1 MANASNLIVDPLE
14 ARLYALLWRPGAAMH
29 RHWWPALALD
39 AWEPVY
45 ETCAR
50 SRRWIEQA
58 IAARRGVPKA
68 STALPKLTLLERRV
82 LGLADKLPALL
93 LALGLLRLGQPE
105 YWMLKPY
112 IEVLNPHLDAVACS
126 QLAVFAAAVT
136 PPGFKVQVSL
146 VEPEQLIEHACP
158 YGAAALTGVFAGS
171 AVLRALEI
179 LLAPGSFDGE
189 PLLEPAAS
197 YGLDTL
203 FRLARFL

>member
-1 MANASNLIVDPLE
+1 MDPLE
-14 ARLYALLWRPGAAMH
+14 ARLNALLWRPGAAMH
-29 RHWWPALALD
+29 QHWWPALALET
-39 AWEPVY
+39 WQPVY

-50 SRRWIEQA
+50 SRRWIEHA

-68 STALPKLTLLERRV
+68 SAAPPKLTLLERRV
-82 LGLADKLPALL
+82 LGLTDKLPALL

-112 IEVLNPHLDAVACS
+112 LEALNSHLDTVACS
-126 QLAVFAAAVT
+126 QLAVLATTVA
-136 PPGFKVQVSL
+136 PPGFKVQVPL

-171 AVLRALEI
+171 AVLQALEI

-189 PLLEPAAS
+189 PLREPAAS
-197 YGLDTL
+197 FGLDAL